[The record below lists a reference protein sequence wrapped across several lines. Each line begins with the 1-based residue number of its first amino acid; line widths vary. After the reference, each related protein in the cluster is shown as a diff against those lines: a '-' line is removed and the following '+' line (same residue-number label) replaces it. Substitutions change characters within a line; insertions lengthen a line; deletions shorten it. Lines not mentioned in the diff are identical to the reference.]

1 MKRNYFEVGLLGS
14 FGVRGNYRGL
24 SFLLSLLLA
33 VGFWPAQGQVGAGS
47 LSGIVEDQTGAIVP
61 GASGFAGQVTTWKCV
76 FTLTGKGPAPG
87 NAHLILVHQT
97 GTLDQQGGTYL
108 KATEKA
114 NIAYDPVQKVPAFV
128 EEVRTHF
135 PQRSVY
141 NNDTIQ
147 LKLTQLSPRY

>member
-1 MKRNYFEVGLLGS
+1 
-14 FGVRGNYRGL
+14 
-24 SFLLSLLLA
+24 
-33 VGFWPAQGQVGAGS
+33 
-47 LSGIVEDQTGAIVP
+47 
-61 GASGFAGQVTTWKCV
+61 
-76 FTLTGKGPAPG
+76 
-87 NAHLILVHQT
+87 VHQT